1 MRSELLSDYHP
12 EFEFNYCSDGMAV
25 FKNIDFFWDETFQR
39 GYQRGVR
46 AVGRDFGTQWRFQT
60 CLWAAKNGL
69 RLEGDFVECGVSQ
82 GLMSSGIMDILDWN
96 TRDRQFYLF
105 DTWAGLA
112 EDLCTPEE
120 VEILTQAYGG
130 VAEHNEAFTNDGF
143 YAADYEAVK
152 ENFAEWT
159 NVHLVRGAVPQT
171 LDDID
176 IERVAYLHIDMNA
189 VVPEIEAIK
198 HFWPRLSTGASVVLD
213 DYAFPDYEL
222 QYAAWNEWGKA
233 NNVPILTLPTGQG
246 LILKT

>member
-1 MRSELLSDYHP
+1 MRSEPLADYHP
-12 EFEFNYCSDGMAV
+12 DFEFNYCSDGMAV

-39 GYQRGVR
+39 GYKRGVR

-82 GLMSSGIMDILDWN
+82 GLMSSGIMEILDWN

-120 VEILTQAYGG
+120 VAILTQAHGG
-130 VAEHNEAFTNDGF
+130 VAEHNEAFTKDGF
-143 YAADYEAVK
+143 YAADYEAVT

-159 NVHLVRGAVPQT
+159 NVNLVRGAVPHT
-171 LDDID
+171 LTDVD
-176 IERVAYLHIDMNA
+176 IEKVAYLHIDMNA

-198 HFWPRLSTGASVVLD
+198 HFWPRLSIGASVVLD

-222 QYAAWNEWGKA
+222 QYAAWNEWGQA

-246 LILKT
+246 LIVKT